1 MDKNSLFSV
10 RYKDKKLKINPK
22 AKFTPKQ
29 IANIKSILLLKMP
42 LILAE
47 LFRFFIIFVFIPVYT
62 TKPYTHR
69 LVLRMDSRK
78 IKLFIVSFYTLG
90 SLVSFRY
97 PVKVSRS
104 SVGRSKLILPVMIF
118 W

>member
-1 MDKNSLFSV
+1 MMWFGDDASYCLQV
-10 RYKDKKLKINPK
+10 VDAARDGV
-22 AKFTPKQ
+22 Q
-29 IANIKSILLLKMP
+29 MP
-42 LILAE
+42 LMLAE

-69 LVLRMDSRK
+69 LVFRMDSRK

-104 SVGRSKLILPVMIF
+104 SVGRSKLILPVIIF
-118 W
+118 